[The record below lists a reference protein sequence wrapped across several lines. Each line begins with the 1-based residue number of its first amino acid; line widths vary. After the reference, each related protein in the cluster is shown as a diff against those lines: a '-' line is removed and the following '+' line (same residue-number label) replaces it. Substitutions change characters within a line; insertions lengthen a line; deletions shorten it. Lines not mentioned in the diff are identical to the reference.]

1 MLRRRHP
8 LPAARAYRRVI
19 GSRTM
24 RSGVDELGQRVLVVA
39 FDGWNDAGEAASAAI
54 AHIRESSAYREVFAV
69 DPELYFDYQY
79 TRPQVRLDADG
90 SRRLVWPDAT
100 LWRPLPD
107 GEDGDHAEGA
117 RLWLLSGYEPARAWQ
132 GFVAEL
138 IDAALREDITG
149 IIALGSMM
157 SDVPHTRPISVFAG
171 SENEALR
178 SALGLE
184 KPTYEG
190 PAGILTVLSTAAE
203 AAGIPCA
210 ALWASVPHY
219 VAGHT
224 PSPKATLALLD
235 RLGEL
240 TGAVVPRGELPAQSL
255 AWEASIDAAASDD
268 EEMTEYI
275 HQLEQTRDTWDSPE
289 ASGDAIAQEFERY
302 LRRGGDGPGKGPG
315 APGRDSDGPRRQ

>member
-1 MLRRRHP
+1 M
-8 LPAARAYRRVI
+8 
-19 GSRTM
+19 
-24 RSGVDELGQRVLVVA
+24 DELGRRVLVVA
-39 FDGWNDAGEAASAAI
+39 FDGWNDAGEAASAAVS
-54 AHIRESSAYREVFAV
+54 HIRESGAYREAFGV

-79 TRPQVRLDADG
+79 TRPQVRLEADG

-100 LWRPLPD
+100 LWRPLHPAPAV
-107 GEDGDHAEGA
+107 GVGDDTTEGT
-117 RLWLLSGYEPARAWQ
+117 RLWLLSGFEPARAWQ
-132 GFVAEL
+132 AFVAEL

-149 IIALGSMM
+149 IVALGSMM

-171 SENEALR
+171 SENDALR
-178 SALGLE
+178 AALDLE

-190 PAGILTVLSTAAE
+190 PAGILTVLATAAE

-235 RLGEL
+235 RLTEL
-240 TGAVVPRGELPAQSL
+240 TGAVVPRGELPAESL

-268 EEMTEYI
+268 EEMTDYI

-302 LRRGGDGPGKGPG
+302 LRRGGDGPRGFGHGPG
-315 APGRDSDGPRRQ
+315 PGSEGPRRS

>member
-1 MLRRRHP
+1 ME
-8 LPAARAYRRVI
+8 
-19 GSRTM
+19 
-24 RSGVDELGQRVLVVA
+24 ELGQRVLVVA

-54 AHIRESSAYREVFAV
+54 AHLRESGAYREVFAV

-100 LWRPLPD
+100 LWRPLHPSD
-107 GEDGDHAEGA
+107 GT
-117 RLWLLSGYEPARAWQ
+117 RLWLLSGVEPARAWQ
-132 GFVAEL
+132 AFAAEL

-149 IIALGSMM
+149 LIALGSMM

-171 SENEALR
+171 SDNDKLR
-178 SALGLE
+178 AALGLE

-190 PAGILTVLSTAAE
+190 PAGILTVVSAAAE

-235 RLGEL
+235 RLTEL
-240 TGAVVPRGELPAQSL
+240 TGAVIPRGELPAESL

-302 LRRGGDGPGKGPG
+302 LRRGGEGPGSKGP
-315 APGRDSDGPRRQ
+315 DSPRRQ